1 MAHEQWGTPPF
12 HAAPGMQTAKKA
24 QSAEHMADNIE
35 HSINRQQRQHHT
47 QHPAQWSPLRGVCG
61 MCGARVYVF
70 VLVVVCC
77 VCRAQCRWG
86 CAGCLLRQARAG
98 CCFAVSSCAANRLH
112 GVDVECGVCAVCG
125 MYHTAR
131 STQPTA
137 CTQDINGAHPSH
149 TAHSSNGAPPQTST

>member
-12 HAAPGMQTAKKA
+12 HAAPGMQTAKKHRA
-24 QSAEHMADNIE
+24 HSTDQSTHSHPLMADNLK
-35 HSINRQQRQHHT
+35 HSTNRQQRHHHT

-86 CAGCLLRQARAG
+86 CAGCLLRQTRAG
-98 CCFAVSSCAANRLH
+98 CCFAVSSCATNRLH
-112 GVDVECGVCAVCG
+112 GVDVECGVCAECG

-137 CTQDINGAHPSH
+137 CTHE
-149 TAHSSNGAPPQTST
+149 QTIRK